1 MRSSHLHVVLGAIA
15 LTPGC
20 VGTFDPALFMRDAG
34 VDAAVVEADAAGMD
48 AFVERDAPREDT
60 GEPDG
65 SSLDAPVDVFTPSD
79 SALDGGPPLFPLA
92 DYCSDPPELVLS
104 GASRTIAINTG
115 SLTDDGSGDIAVCLG
130 RAPTGPDAFFR
141 ITAAANERW
150 HFHYRHIGDVDPALY
165 ILGTCDLRVCMDNQV
180 VDLCDTG
187 ADEHL
192 TFQPTTAGSYIV
204 GVDAY
209 GAEGLTGSLEVY
221 RPTCG
226 NGMREHSETCDDGDR
241 DPGDGCDE
249 QCRDEIT
256 STLTDRGELE
266 VNDDFFSANHVLYT
280 AGTPMLVTGRIATA
294 CESDW
299 YVVDLPSASSLS
311 AQMRTM
317 SDTACMGSLDV
328 PDPFTLELVAA
339 DGLTRIATGR
349 LDAGGCP
356 GIDPARET
364 VAATLP
370 AGRYFLRVFG
380 AVDTG
385 RRFDYGLSLTITPM

>member
-1 MRSSHLHVVLGAIA
+1 VV
-15 LTPGC
+15 
-20 VGTFDPALFMRDAG
+20 
-34 VDAAVVEADAAGMD
+34 
-48 AFVERDAPREDT
+48 
-60 GEPDG
+60 
-65 SSLDAPVDVFTPSD
+65 
-79 SALDGGPPLFPLA
+79 
-92 DYCSDPPELVLS
+92 S
-104 GASRTIAINTG
+104 GASRTIAIDTRG
-115 SLTDDGSGDIAVCLG
+115 LADDGASDIAMCLG

-150 HFHYRHIGDVDPALY
+150 HFHYRHVGDVDPALY
-165 ILGTCDLRVCMDNQV
+165 VLGTCDLRVCMDNQV
-180 VDLCDTG
+180 VDLCQVG

-192 TFQPTTAGSYIV
+192 TFQPSVAGSYIV

-226 NGMREHSETCDDGDR
+226 NGMREHSETCDDGDL

-256 STLTDRGELE
+256 NTLTDRGELE
-266 VNDDFFSANHVLYT
+266 VNDDFFSANHALYT
-280 AGTPMLVTGRIATA
+280 PGTPMLITGRIATA

-299 YVVDLPSASSLS
+299 FVVDLPSTSSLA

-317 SDTACMGSLDV
+317 ADASCVGSLDV
-328 PDPFTLELVAA
+328 PDPFTLQLIAA
-339 DGLTRIATGR
+339 DGLTRVATGAI
-349 LDAGGCP
+349 DAGGCP
-356 GIDPARET
+356 GIDPTRET
-364 VAATLP
+364 VAATLA

-385 RRFDYGLSLTITPM
+385 RRFDYGLSLTITPR